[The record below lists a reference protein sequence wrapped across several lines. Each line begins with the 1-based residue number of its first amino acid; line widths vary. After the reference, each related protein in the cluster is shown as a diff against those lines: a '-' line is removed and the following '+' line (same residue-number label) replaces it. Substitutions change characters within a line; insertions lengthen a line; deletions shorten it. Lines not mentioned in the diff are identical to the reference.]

1 MRVMAL
7 DVSKGKSYVV
17 IYEEEVCIAEW
28 EIKHNQEGFN
38 QLKSQLCKETT
49 EVVFEATGV
58 YSKQIE
64 TFLKTERISYCILNP
79 LLAKKQTDG
88 LRGNKTDKVDAHKLA
103 QSHYRFDREKKNHQT
118 SIYSEIHEVSILY
131 DEVHNSLIK
140 QRVQLHAVLQQCFPE
155 IETLY
160 SSNLS
165 KYALKIIERF
175 PHPAYIKELSKTRIK
190 NIILASTKKNISKEE
205 ALLKAD
211 ELIHL
216 ADMSYPATVALTE
229 TKQIH
234 IDRFDNRY
242 IKKAI
247 QRLEF
252 YQFDNLKKYLPLL
265 ESMKEFIYGENWL
278 NASKLKLF
286 LTAPK
291 EYKSTDITA
300 DEILKVTIDLLKEY
314 EVKFKS
320 GYVKKRGTSRFVGYP
335 ISEYLTNYN
344 KRVPEYDT
352 ANLLNE
358 ATQKVAVYDMAE
370 DFYVY
375 DRAIVNKL
383 EFDLITRIQAHV
395 NELKAKYNKAVY
407 LFRMDENMHRE
418 SAKSEKL
425 KLHQYG
431 SRINRAG
438 EIVDMHLQGFQ
449 PDFILFL
456 EDSAFYF
463 QIFIE
468 PKGMSGDRFVS
479 ELWKQDLLL
488 YMTDHQAE
496 MEFEDGVDNI
506 KISGLKFFT
515 AKDGQ
520 NTIPELMAM
529 SGVTYQ
535 KPNEQIDLLMV
546 ADPSTEVII
555 EEDE

>member
-1 MRVMAL
+1 ML
-7 DVSKGKSYVV
+7 V
-17 IYEEEVCIAEW
+17 I
-28 EIKHNQEGFN
+28 
-38 QLKSQLCKETT
+38 
-49 EVVFEATGV
+49 
-58 YSKQIE
+58 
-64 TFLKTERISYCILNP
+64 
-79 LLAKKQTDG
+79 
-88 LRGNKTDKVDAHKLA
+88 
-103 QSHYRFDREKKNHQT
+103 
-118 SIYSEIHEVSILY
+118 
-131 DEVHNSLIK
+131 
-140 QRVQLHAVLQQCFPE
+140 
-155 IETLY
+155 
-160 SSNLS
+160 
-165 KYALKIIERF
+165 
-175 PHPAYIKELSKTRIK
+175 
-190 NIILASTKKNISKEE
+190 
-205 ALLKAD
+205 
-211 ELIHL
+211 
-216 ADMSYPATVALTE
+216 
-229 TKQIH
+229 
-234 IDRFDNRY
+234 
-242 IKKAI
+242 
-247 QRLEF
+247 
-252 YQFDNLKKYLPLL
+252 
-265 ESMKEFIYGENWL
+265 
-278 NASKLKLF
+278 
-286 LTAPK
+286 
-291 EYKSTDITA
+291 
-300 DEILKVTIDLLKEY
+300 
-314 EVKFKS
+314 
-320 GYVKKRGTSRFVGYP
+320 
-335 ISEYLTNYN
+335 LTNYN

-358 ATQKVAVYDMAE
+358 TTQKVAVYDMAE

-425 KLHQYG
+425 KLYQYG

-456 EDSAFYF
+456 EDSYLHF

-496 MEFEDGVDNI
+496 MEFEDGVDNV

-546 ADPSTEVII
+546 ADPYTDVMI

>member
-1 MRVMAL
+1 MAL

-216 ADMSYPATVALTE
+216 ADMSYPAVDKDHFLVTKVQYKI
-229 TKQIH
+229 KQIQQLFDTKERLSKKMIEQSKKLNEFSVLVSIPGIGPLTAALMISELGDIRRFSTSNQLNAYVGIDIRTHQSGTMRKKDRINKRGNARARKILFFTIRNMLKTQNTAPNH
-234 IDRFDNRY
+234 IVDY
-242 IKKAI
+242 YYK
-247 QRLEF
+247 
-252 YQFDNLKKYLPLL
+252 LKKQPY
-265 ESMKEFIYGENWL
+265 
-278 NASKLKLF
+278 SKRDKVAVIACMNKL
-286 LTAPK
+286 
-291 EYKSTDITA
+291 
-300 DEILKVTIDLLKEY
+300 LKVTH
-314 EVKFKS
+314 
-320 GYVKKRGTSRFVGYP
+320 
-335 ISEYLTNYN
+335 YL
-344 KRVPEYDT
+344 
-352 ANLLNE
+352 
-358 ATQKVAVYDMAE
+358 
-370 DFYVY
+370 
-375 DRAIVNKL
+375 VNK
-383 EFDLITRIQAHV
+383 
-395 NELKAKYNKAVY
+395 NELYDY
-407 LFRMDENMHRE
+407 
-418 SAKSEKL
+418 AKSP
-425 KLHQYG
+425 H
-431 SRINRAG
+431 S
-438 EIVDMHLQGFQ
+438 
-449 PDFILFL
+449 
-456 EDSAFYF
+456 
-463 QIFIE
+463 
-468 PKGMSGDRFVS
+468 
-479 ELWKQDLLL
+479 
-488 YMTDHQAE
+488 
-496 MEFEDGVDNI
+496 
-506 KISGLKFFT
+506 
-515 AKDGQ
+515 
-520 NTIPELMAM
+520 
-529 SGVTYQ
+529 
-535 KPNEQIDLLMV
+535 
-546 ADPSTEVII
+546 
-555 EEDE
+555 